1 MKKLVKITSVLLIA
15 LMVAVLSTTVLAGDL
30 TPGGVKGNQ
39 GGTEKIQ
46 DMGFDLVGILQ
57 VIGII
62 AAVAILIVLGI
73 KYMMGSAEEKAEY
86 KKTMIPYIIGA
97 VFIFGASA
105 IAQVI
110 YDWAITIG
118 Q

>member
-1 MKKLVKITSVLLIA
+1 MKKMVKFISVLMIA
-15 LMVAVLSTTVLAGDL
+15 LLVA
-30 TPGGVKGNQ
+30 TPVFATGFTPEQVKGDTNT
-39 GGTEKIQ
+39 GTDAVQ
-46 DMGFDLVGILQ
+46 QMGFDLVGILQ

-62 AAVAILIVLGI
+62 ASVAILIVLGI

-86 KKTMIPYIIGA
+86 KKTMIPYLIGA

-105 IAQVI
+105 LAQMV

>member
-1 MKKLVKITSVLLIA
+1 MKKMVKIISVLMMALI
-15 LMVAVLSTTVLAGDL
+15 VATPVLATGF
-30 TPGGVKGNQ
+30 TPEQVKGDTNN
-39 GGTEKIQ
+39 GTKAVQ

-62 AAVAILIVLGI
+62 ASVAILIVLGI

-86 KKTMIPYIIGA
+86 KKTMIPYLIGA

-105 IAQVI
+105 LAQMV

>member
-1 MKKLVKITSVLLIA
+1 MKKLVKIVSVLL
-15 LMVAVLSTTVLAGDL
+15 MVAMVVAFSTTVFAGEL
-30 TPGGVKGNQ
+30 TPGAVKGNQ
-39 GGTEKIQ
+39 DGTTKIQ